1 MAMRQKTKLHVWVIV
16 VVLFHDSNDAK
27 TGKAISDHIASAFEH
42 HMLWND

>member
-1 MAMRQKTKLHVWVIV
+1 MTDENGERDDGTD